1 MKGNKKWLGATVTS
15 SMLALNKSSS
25 STRSSGS
32 GRTSLRSY
40 KYTTSSSG
48 RTGDSG
54 NRNTSGSGRGFP
66 PARQKV

>member
-1 MKGNKKWLGATVTS
+1 
-15 SMLALNKSSS
+15 MLALNKSSS